1 MPFVFCFVRGIF
13 RTCESLM
20 LETAGLGFTR
30 VHGVC
35 GNTRSARKSAGVMVL
50 RWDDMQI
57 ALTRGPDRGF
67 AWRL

>member
-1 MPFVFCFVRGIF
+1 M
-13 RTCESLM
+13 M
-20 LETAGLGFTR
+20 ETAGLGFTR

-35 GNTRSARKSAGVMVL
+35 ANMRSERKSAGVMVL
-50 RWDDMQI
+50 RWDDMQR